1 MSEKENQEALIM
13 KFDPRTIEHL
23 GIKMYSSFHAAL
35 AELIAN
41 AYDANA
47 TNVHIDIVDNGIKKI
62 TVRDD
67 GDGMTFDD
75 VNKKFL
81 VIGRNRRV
89 EDKAEGVQNKRKVMG
104 RKGLGKLSL
113 FGLGNTVDIETKV
126 KGSITQTHFT
136 LVWSKIKESFNKE
149 EYKPFFKTE
158 TADKDF
164 HGTKIILS
172 DLNRKKKFDV
182 DLLKR
187 KIVQMFHGL
196 DNNFRIFISYN
207 GSDYTELEEKLKYD
221 NINKEFEWKFED
233 FYPRIKADY
242 KNKTKIKGV
251 IYSSVLPLPGDQR
264 GITIFANKRMANEP
278 SFFGAALES
287 NYFFSYITGWL
298 DIDFIDEGE
307 SEIISTSRQNINWE
321 SEHIE
326 GLQEYLHRFLK
337 DLETDWRIKRKEIKK
352 KKISQKTGINI
363 KKWTD
368 TMPKYLGDAVLNIV
382 DNIVEDIGTQED
394 TANSTIRKIKE
405 IIPEYP
411 LYHWRHLHSDIQ
423 DAAKGYYQNADY
435 YDSIQEALKRYVSSV
450 RTQAQDNDSAER
462 DLMFKNFGMNKGIIK
477 KLAVL
482 AKYKKPNGLS
492 FHSDTVQNIEDS
504 QAQLSAGM
512 IVGFRHPLAHEE
524 KRDLRDSGAL
534 TEKDCLDALSL
545 LSYLFRR
552 LDDAKLKHEQ

>member
-1 MSEKENQEALIM
+1 MQEKEKQEELVM

-47 TNVHIDIVDNGIKKI
+47 TNVYIDIVDSGVKKI

-75 VNKKFL
+75 VNRKFL
-81 VIGRNRRV
+81 VIGRNRRI
-89 EDKAEGVQNKRKVMG
+89 EDKEEGIENKRKVMG

-113 FGLGNTVDIETKV
+113 FGLGNTVDIETKT
-126 KGSITQTHFT
+126 KGST
-136 LVWSKIKESFNKE
+136 IKTNFRLRWAEIRDAFNKR
-149 EYKPFFKTE
+149 EYKPIFE
-158 TADKDF
+158 TNSAEKDV
-164 HGTKIILS
+164 HGTKIVLS

-196 DNNFRIFISYN
+196 DSTFKIFISYN
-207 GSDYTELEEKLKYD
+207 ASAYMELEEKLKYE

-233 FYPRIKADY
+233 FYPHIKADY

-278 SFFGAALES
+278 SFFGATVES

-307 SEIISTSRQNINWE
+307 SELISTSRQNINWE
-321 SEHIE
+321 SEQIE

-337 DLETDWRIKRKEIKK
+337 DLEADWRLKRKEIKK
-352 KKISQKTGINI
+352 KKLTQKTGINI

-368 TMPKYLGDAVLNIV
+368 TMPKSLGNAVLNIV
-382 DNIVEDIGTQED
+382 ENIVEDVGTQED
-394 TANSTIRKIKE
+394 TTNSTVKKIKE

-411 LYHWRHLHSDIQ
+411 LYHWRHLHSSIQ
-423 DAAKGYYQNADY
+423 DATKGYYQNADY
-435 YDSIQEALKRYVSSV
+435 YDSIQEALKRYVSSI
-450 RTQAQDNDSAER
+450 RDKSGDTNASEK
-462 DLMFKNFGMNKGIIK
+462 DLMFKNFGMQDGVIK
-477 KLAVL
+477 KLSVL
-482 AKYKKPNGLS
+482 AKYKKPNGSS
-492 FHSDTVQNIEDS
+492 FHPNTVQNIEDA
-504 QAQLSAGM
+504 QAHLSAGM
-512 IVGFRHPLAHEE
+512 IVGFRNPLAHEE

-552 LDDAKLKHEQ
+552 LDDAK